1 MKTLETIKNKIVN
14 SKGLYKILGVSKSAT
29 LKQIKDEFKRKAKK
43 LHPDL
48 GGEEK
53 EFLKILHA
61 YSILRD
67 PKKRKLYDET
77 GEVEDIIKNDFAEM
91 VEALGTLFDSAL
103 NSGLAENASVDLIEI
118 MTNATAKAIDSA
130 RMEEATLK
138 EDLKSLKD
146 LQKRIKR
153 KNKEANIFSNIL
165 DRKIEGKN
173 KGLKV
178 AKQTIKI
185 RLMAKMELEEY
196 DCITEVVDIV
206 RYYSFSSSST
216 IS

>member
-1 MKTLETIKNKIVN
+1 MKTLENIKNKIVN
-14 SKGLYKILGVSKSAT
+14 SKGLYKILGVSKSAS
-29 LKQIKDEFKRKAKK
+29 LKQIKDSFKKKAKK

-48 GGEEK
+48 GGDEK

-67 PKKRKLYDET
+67 TKKRKLYDET
-77 GEVEDIIKNDFAEM
+77 GEVEGIIKNDFSEM
-91 VEALGTLFDSAL
+91 VEALGGLFDSAL

-118 MTNATAKAIDSA
+118 MTNATDKAIDSA
-130 RMEEATLK
+130 RTEEATLK

-153 KNKEANIFSNIL
+153 KDKEANIFSNIL

-178 AKQTIKI
+178 AKQKIKI
-185 RLMAKMELEEY
+185 RLMAKIELEEY

-206 RYYSFSSSST
+206 RYYSFSSSTS
-216 IS
+216 